1 MRLCPACEKWAL
13 DFDEYFSRFRCFNPE
28 CGWMPASSVER
39 EIQLIRT
46 HRQPKELS
54 SQHIEELGITLRASY
69 DPVNDAL
76 LFDFGLGE
84 PTFEMPEG
92 DGIMVWKIGRL
103 SGSVAGFTILGAVK
117 FRVARVNVDLD
128 ARKESIER
136 GIRNFPKPLASGSA
150 TRVLI
155 KSAEVTAHTTERPA
169 IPPRISNAAQEAMRQ
184 FREQYLES
192 GAMTP

>member
-1 MRLCPACEKWAL
+1 MTQCPSCQKWTL
-13 DFDEYFSRFRCFNPE
+13 DFDDYFGRFRCFNPD
-28 CGWMPASSVER
+28 CGWMPASSVDR
-39 EIQLIRT
+39 EIQLLRA
-46 HRQPKELS
+46 HRQPSELC

-76 LFDFGLGE
+76 LFDFGLDE

-92 DGIMVWKIGRL
+92 DGIMVWRIGRL
-103 SGSVAGFTILGAVK
+103 TGSVAGFAMLGAKK
-117 FRVARVNVDLD
+117 FGVAKVDVDLD

-136 GIRNFPKPLASGSA
+136 GIRNFPKALASGRP

-155 KSAEVTAHTTERPA
+155 KSVGVTAHTDERPA
-169 IPPRISNAAQEAMRQ
+169 PPSRISNAAREAMRQ